1 MKLGFM
7 GTPEFALPTLKA
19 LHASHTVELVVCQPD
34 KPKGRSKTPAAPP
47 VKLAALELGLKVM
60 QPERLKGN
68 DELRAALEGLDAVI
82 VVAYGKIIPAEL
94 LPVPRLG
101 FINVHASLLPAYRGA
116 APINRAILD
125 GLDSTGVSIM
135 QIDAGLDTGPV
146 YCMSATAI
154 ERGDDAESLS
164 ERLAQLGAQSLI
176 EALPRIASGEL
187 KAAQQDDAL
196 SCYAAMLSKEEGL
209 IDWTRPARRLHDQ
222 IRGLKPWP
230 GAFSHLDGLGL
241 KIIAADY
248 REAAH
253 ALEPGTLIK
262 KGGELSIACA
272 DGFILPSLLQL
283 EGRKAMPAA
292 AFACGLKTETCKLV

>member
-19 LHASHTVELVVCQPD
+19 LHASHAVELVVCQPD

-68 DELRAALEGLDAVI
+68 DELRAALDGLDAVI

-164 ERLAQLGAQSLI
+164 ARLAQLGAQSLI

-187 KAAQQDDAL
+187 KAAPQDDAL
-196 SCYAAMLSKEEGL
+196 SCYAAMLSKDEGL

-248 REAAH
+248 REEGH